1 MATNPR
7 PASRG
12 RTRRLEESLAL
23 KNSLL
28 THIGE
33 ITALLTEQPDLDR
46 VFDKILVR
54 VMTGLRFDRAVIM
67 LLSDDGARLECKC
80 IKGFTPEGERLAWAN
95 PFYLHRD
102 DCYETRVIRT
112 GQPVVLQDTS
122 GDPTETDMDRLINRH
137 HIRQGQERK
146 SLIYVPLKFKG
157 KILGFIGGDRFRTR
171 MEITPDEVEA
181 MVIFANHASIV
192 IENTRLDKERRDKQ
206 SLLEGVIK
214 SSINGII
221 VSDIRGNILHIN
233 PKAEEMAG
241 ITQAEARGILAQEL
255 SDLDE
260 EERQRLYQ
268 VFKNKENIS
277 HYERMHTRR
286 DGQRLVVSLSCFPVI
301 DENDRTLGVVTEFT
315 DVTEKK
321 RMDDYYVRLEKFA
334 ALGHIASAIAHEIRN
349 PLAGISGSVEVLKSA
364 LPVAGENARLMDLI
378 VKESDRLTKILSEF
392 LLYARIDRPSY
403 TKVDLCRLTSDV
415 LHILS
420 HHESRHPGIRLAFD
434 ADQSVVYVAGDED
447 LLTQVLLN
455 LGVNACEA
463 VGAAPGD
470 VHFRVFSRD
479 PERVVLQVADTGC
492 GMAPEVMRRMF
503 QPFFSTKR
511 QGTGLG
517 LAIVHRVCTALKIGL
532 AVDSAPGRGATV
544 TLEFPVCMPRPQLQG
559 AATASAAP
567 AAVR

>member
-1 MATNPR
+1 MATDSR
-7 PASRG
+7 PTSRG
-12 RTRRLEESLAL
+12 RTRRLEESLTL

-102 DCYETRVIRT
+102 DCYETRVIST

-122 GDPTETDMDRLINRH
+122 GDPTETDMDRMINRH
-137 HIRQGQERK
+137 HVRQGQERK

-277 HYERMHTRR
+277 HYERVHTRR
-286 DGQRLVVSLSCFPVI
+286 DGRRLVVSLSCFPVI

-349 PLAGISGSVEVLKSA
+349 PLAGIAATVQNLEVDCEEGSPQKTDLRNIIHEV
-364 LPVAGENARLMDLI
+364 
-378 VKESDRLTKILSEF
+378 DRLEKLLRDILGLARPLPLQMEELRVRDLLDSTLSLVKKEASKRAIAIRTAFPHPEILIRADAGRLRQVFLNLTLNAMEAIDTKGEIAVTTATQADEKG
-392 LLYARIDRPSY
+392 RPE
-403 TKVDLCRLTSDV
+403 RLVINFRDDG
-415 LHILS
+415 
-420 HHESRHPGIRLAFD
+420 PGIPPGHLNKIFD
-434 ADQSVVYVAGDED
+434 
-447 LLTQVLLN
+447 
-455 LGVNACEA
+455 
-463 VGAAPGD
+463 
-470 VHFRVFSRD
+470 
-479 PERVVLQVADTGC
+479 
-492 GMAPEVMRRMF
+492 
-503 QPFFSTKR
+503 PFFTTKKV
-511 QGTGLG
+511 GTGLS
-517 LAIVHRVCTALKIGL
+517 L
-532 AVDSAPGRGATV
+532 AVCQRIIQDHDGMIEVESRENAGATFRITLPVLAGVVEGRG
-544 TLEFPVCMPRPQLQG
+544 
-559 AATASAAP
+559 
-567 AAVR
+567 

>member
-1 MATNPR
+1 MTHEAPPR
-7 PASRG
+7 SRG

-80 IKGFTPEGERLAWAN
+80 IKGFTPEGERLVWAN
-95 PFYLHRD
+95 PFHIRRD
-102 DCYETRVIRT
+102 RCYETRVIRT
-112 GQPVVLQDTS
+112 GQPVVLQDS
-122 GDPTETDMDRLINRH
+122 AGDPEATALDRLINLH

-171 MEITPDEVEA
+171 TEITPDEVEA

-221 VSDIRGNILHIN
+221 VSDIRGKILHIN

-241 ITQAEARGILAQEL
+241 ITQEEARGILAQDL
-255 SDLDE
+255 SDLDD
-260 EERQRLYQ
+260 EERRRLYQ

-277 HYERMHTRR
+277 HYERLHTRR
-286 DGQRLVVSLSCFPVI
+286 DGRRLVVSLSCFPVI

-349 PLAGISGSVEVLKSA
+349 PLAGIAATVQNLEVDCEEGSPQKTDLRNIIHEVDRLEKLLRDILGLARPLPLQMEELRVSDLIHSTLNLVKKEAAKRAIAITTAFPQSEIFIRADAGRLRQVFLNLILNAMEAIDAKGEIAVA
-364 LPVAGENARLMDLI
+364 LEMQTDGKDRPARLVI
-378 VKESDRLTKILSEF
+378 NVKD
-392 LLYARIDRPSY
+392 DG
-403 TKVDLCRLTSDV
+403 
-415 LHILS
+415 
-420 HHESRHPGIRLAFD
+420 PGIPPGHLNKIFD
-434 ADQSVVYVAGDED
+434 
-447 LLTQVLLN
+447 
-455 LGVNACEA
+455 
-463 VGAAPGD
+463 
-470 VHFRVFSRD
+470 
-479 PERVVLQVADTGC
+479 
-492 GMAPEVMRRMF
+492 
-503 QPFFSTKR
+503 PFFTTKKV
-511 QGTGLG
+511 GTGLG
-517 LAIVHRVCTALKIGL
+517 LAVCQRIIQDHDGMIEVESRENAGATFRITLP
-532 AVDSAPGRGATV
+532 VSAPD
-544 TLEFPVCMPRPQLQG
+544 
-559 AATASAAP
+559 AAA
-567 AAVR
+567 